1 MEKRKVQITGG
12 GTYFVTLPKKWAE
25 QIGVSRKSEISL
37 APTTT
42 GSLLVV
48 PEGIKQDNRV
58 VINIEA
64 KEGVVL
70 ERAIIAAYIA
80 GFDRIEV
87 VGKRI
92 TPEKRRLVRKT
103 TQSLVG
109 LEIMEESQ
117 EQISVH
123 CLISMQDF
131 PADITVRRIFSIT
144 AAMLTDAV
152 TALLKRDEE
161 LSHDVIDRDA
171 EVDRLVLVV
180 AREFRLLLR
189 DLLLESEVGHSR
201 LLFHAYQSVAKQL
214 ERIADHAVKISKASL
229 AMTAPVEREVVKEIE
244 ALTCSCHEII
254 KGAVDSF
261 LTSASNLANEV
272 LEHRT
277 KTEQWENNT
286 RKLFFTQEQP
296 QNIPPL
302 ATLFDSLLRIREYG
316 FNIAEIALNI
326 AIPQLCQ
333 IGTSSKLPI

>member
-12 GTYFVTLPKKWAE
+12 GTYFITLPKRWAE
-25 QIGVSRKSEISL
+25 QVGVVRKSEISL
-37 APTTT
+37 APTTA

-48 PEGIKQDNRV
+48 PEGVKRDNRV
-58 VINIEA
+58 VINIEE
-64 KEGVVL
+64 KEGSVL
-70 ERAIIAAYIA
+70 ERAIIAVYIA
-80 GFDRIEV
+80 GFDVIEI

-92 TPEKRRLVRKT
+92 IPEKRRLVRKT

-117 EQISVH
+117 EKIIIH

-131 PADITVRRIFSIT
+131 PADMTVRRIFSIT
-144 AAMLTDAV
+144 EAMLTDAV
-152 TALLKRDEE
+152 TALLKGDEE
-161 LSHDVIDRDA
+161 LSHDVIERDS

-229 AMTAPVEREVVKEIE
+229 TMTAPVERALVKEIE
-244 ALTCSCHEII
+244 VLACSCHEII

-261 LTSASNLANEV
+261 LAGTPDLANEV
-272 LEHRT
+272 LEHRA
-277 KTEQWENNT
+277 KTEQRENSAH
-286 RKLFFTQEQP
+286 RLFFTQENP
-296 QNIPPL
+296 QNIPSL
-302 ATLFDSLLRIREYG
+302 ATLLDSLLRIREYG
-316 FNIAEIALNI
+316 FNIAEIALNV
-326 AIPQLCQ
+326 AIPQLYRT
-333 IGTSSKLPI
+333 GAWGELPI

>member
-12 GTYFVTLPKKWAE
+12 GTYFITLPKRWAE
-25 QIGVSRKSEISL
+25 RVGVVSKSEIAL
-37 APTTT
+37 APTVA
-42 GSLLVV
+42 GSLLIV
-48 PEGIKQDNRV
+48 PEGAKRNNQV
-58 VINIEA
+58 TINIEE

-80 GFDRIEV
+80 GFDVIEV
-87 VGKRI
+87 IGKRI
-92 TPEKRRLVRKT
+92 IPEKRRLVRKT

-117 EQISVH
+117 EKIIIH

-131 PADITVRRIFSIT
+131 PADMTVRRIFSIT
-144 AAMLTDAV
+144 KAMLTDAV

-161 LSHDVIDRDA
+161 LSHDVIERDS

-214 ERIADHAVKISKASL
+214 ERVADHAVKISKASL
-229 AMTAPVEREVVKEIE
+229 AMIMPVEQTQAKEIE
-244 ALTCSCHEII
+244 SLLCSCQEII
-254 KGAVDSF
+254 KGSVDSF
-261 LTSASNLANEV
+261 LNGTPDLANAV
-272 LEHRT
+272 LAHRT
-277 KTEQWENNT
+277 KTEQWEN
-286 RKLFFTQEQP
+286 RAHQLFFIQENP

-302 ATLFDSLLRIREYG
+302 ATLLDSLLRIREYG
-316 FNIAEIALNI
+316 FNIAEISLNVT
-326 AIPQLCQ
+326 IPQLY
-333 IGTSSKLPI
+333 GTGD